1 MDLCQKI
8 GLGVFLDISVRP
20 APRWVHKLCP
30 GCNIYGKSGNEQ
42 GSLRRYM
49 EMWEIQLINIMHLDL
64 QRKWWNDIKIIRH
77 CLHLDYAMKLEM
89 AIFPIQNML
98 ENAMLIG

>member
-1 MDLCQKI
+1 MEKVETSKAVCA
-8 GLGVFLDISVRP
+8 DI
-20 APRWVHKLCP
+20 WK
-30 GCNIYGKSGNEQ
+30 
-42 GSLRRYM
+42 
-49 EMWEIQLINIMHLDL
+49 MWEIQLINIMHLDL